1 MPLGYDEPDLSGKG
15 QAPGIG
21 RGDGRRAAAEGERP
35 LLHHGHVR
43 SGKSE
48 TVEIYP
54 TEPILMGI
62 ATGRYGATPVEQ
74 RSRALGRLAPPITAV
89 RETIP
94 DLILICRPD
103 CTGMTVPVHRRS
115 ASMCQ
120 CQEPGRR
127 CSSRASDRSSK
138 PEKSVATVAKSQ

>member
-1 MPLGYDEPDLSGKG
+1 MTQPRPNADQMRRRFSASAVASALVVKFSGAG
-15 QAPGIG
+15 VC
-21 RGDGRRAAAEGERP
+21 
-35 LLHHGHVR
+35 L
-43 SGKSE
+43 
-48 TVEIYP
+48 
-54 TEPILMGI
+54 
-62 ATGRYGATPVEQ
+62 GATPVEQ

-89 RETIP
+89 RKTIP

-103 CTGMTVPVHRRS
+103 CTGMSVPVHRRS

-138 PEKSVATVAKSQ
+138 PAKSVATVAKSQ